1 VKRPREGPRGRN
13 PPLIPKPLDMRN
25 GLHLIC
31 RNERHVEGA
40 RGVNACGLVPPAVP
54 MSMSLPLKA
63 SYRLGVISDTH
74 GYLHPRALDVF
85 RDVDVILHAGDIGSQ
100 DILRAL
106 AQVAPTLAVRGNM
119 DAGPWADALAE
130 KESIRAGDRFIH
142 LIHDLL
148 KLRRDAVGNACIAV
162 VNGHTHRPSVEAKNG
177 VLYVNPGSAGAPR
190 YGEQPCVALIRV
202 AGSGAVADLITLP
215 D

>member
-1 VKRPREGPRGRN
+1 
-13 PPLIPKPLDMRN
+13 
-25 GLHLIC
+25 
-31 RNERHVEGA
+31 
-40 RGVNACGLVPPAVP
+40 
-54 MSMSLPLKA
+54 MSMSLPLKG

-74 GYLHPRALDVF
+74 GYLPPRALDVF
-85 RDVDVILHAGDIGSQ
+85 RDVDAILHAGDIGSQ

-106 AQVAPTLAVRGNM
+106 ARIAPTLAVRGNM
-119 DAGPWADALAE
+119 DSGPWADALAE
-130 KESIRAGDRFIH
+130 KESIWAGHSIIH

-148 KLRRDAVGNACIAV
+148 KLRQDAVGDSCLAV

-190 YGEQPCVALIRV
+190 HGEPSCVALIRV
-202 AGSGAVADLITLP
+202 NGSGAAADLISLP

>member
-1 VKRPREGPRGRN
+1 
-13 PPLIPKPLDMRN
+13 
-25 GLHLIC
+25 
-31 RNERHVEGA
+31 
-40 RGVNACGLVPPAVP
+40 
-54 MSMSLPLKA
+54 MSMSLPLKG

-100 DILRAL
+100 EILRVL
-106 AQVAPTLAVRGNM
+106 AQVAPILAVRGNM
-119 DAGPWADALAE
+119 DSAPWADSLLE
-130 KESIRAGDRFIH
+130 KESIQTGDGFIH

-148 KLRRDAVGNACIAV
+148 KLRLDAANNHCLAV
-162 VNGHTHRPSVEAKNG
+162 VHGHTHRPSVEDKNG
-177 VLYVNPGSAGAPR
+177 VLFVNPGSAGAPR

-202 AGSGAVADLITLP
+202 TDSGAAADLIALP

>member
-1 VKRPREGPRGRN
+1 
-13 PPLIPKPLDMRN
+13 
-25 GLHLIC
+25 
-31 RNERHVEGA
+31 
-40 RGVNACGLVPPAVP
+40 
-54 MSMSLPLKA
+54 MSMSLPLKN

-100 DILRAL
+100 DILRTL
-106 AQVAPTLAVRGNM
+106 AQIAPTLAVRGNM
-119 DAGPWADALAE
+119 DSGPWANALPE
-130 KESIRAGDRFIH
+130 KESIRAGHSIIH

-148 KLRRDAVGNACIAV
+148 KLRMDAVGNSCLAV
-162 VNGHTHRPSVEAKNG
+162 INGHTHRPSVEAKNG

-190 YGEQPCVALIRV
+190 YGELSCVALIRV
-202 AGSGAVADLITLP
+202 TDSRAAADLISLP